1 MGLPQPIN
9 LTAKLYRLK
18 DCLVKLG
25 ADDQQFVNAMVNRL
39 ERGERPLL
47 IQLLRI
53 KDMAVPGE
61 APVVD
66 PVWRE
71 GTVTALRK
79 DLDQVIWRY
88 MPLEQMLFLLSTGT
102 LHFSPLCR
110 MKDTSEGQLPGRAFE
125 QTRAMLPQHFFQPG
139 AAIDADTMTD
149 LLIAYRRRD
158 ACISCWYTDDSDNIA
173 MWNEY
178 APRNGVAIR
187 TTVGRLHSS
196 LHGCCDTNLHMARVT
211 YYEPEEEERY
221 IDDAYFGSLFIK
233 HAEGFRDEKELRAV
247 AHRTNDGGGVNI
259 PVASKVLIESLVLSP
274 ALPDW
279 ALPVISQLVTTLG
292 FAGPIEHSSAK
303 SSKMARLDA
312 NSLIAGLRVGQ
323 EISSGWYEDNRS
335 AKAKVRDA
343 IEIIIG
349 KIQEFD
355 AMPAEVLTARTH
367 VD

>member
-1 MGLPQPIN
+1 MELPQPIN

-18 DCLVKLG
+18 DCLDKLD

-53 KDMAVPGE
+53 KDMPVPGE
-61 APVVD
+61 APLVD
-66 PVWRE
+66 PIWRE

-102 LHFSPLCR
+102 LHFSPLCL
-110 MKDTSEGQLPGRAFE
+110 MNDTSEGQLPNRAFD
-125 QTRAMLPQHFFQPG
+125 QTKAMLPTAFLSAG
-139 AAIDADTMTD
+139 AAIDADMMTN

-158 ACISCWYTDDSDNIA
+158 ACISCWYMDDLDNIA

-196 LHGCCDTNLHMARVT
+196 LRGWCDTNIHMAGVT
-211 YYEPEEEERY
+211 YYEPHEEERY

-233 HAEGFRDEKELRAV
+233 HAEGFRHEKELRAV
-247 AHRTNDGGGVNI
+247 AYQTNDGGGVNI

-274 ALPDW
+274 DLLDW
-279 ALPVISQLVTTLG
+279 ALPFISQLITILG
-292 FAGPIEHSSAK
+292 FAGQIEHSSAK
-303 SSKMARLDA
+303 SSRMAGLDA
-312 NSLIAGLRVGQ
+312 NSLIAGLRQGQ
-323 EISSGWYEDNRS
+323 EISSAWYKDNRS
-335 AKAKVRDA
+335 ARAKVQDA
-343 IEIIIG
+343 IESVIG
-349 KIQEFD
+349 KIQQFD
-355 AMPAEVLTARTH
+355 AIQV
-367 VD
+367 